1 MDLLMAIPLKF
12 PHRLAKDSKDE
23 AYGFLIEVKSC
34 FGSKVFLFVI

>member
-1 MDLLMAIPLKF
+1 MAILLKF

-23 AYGFLIEVKSC
+23 VYGFVIEVKSS